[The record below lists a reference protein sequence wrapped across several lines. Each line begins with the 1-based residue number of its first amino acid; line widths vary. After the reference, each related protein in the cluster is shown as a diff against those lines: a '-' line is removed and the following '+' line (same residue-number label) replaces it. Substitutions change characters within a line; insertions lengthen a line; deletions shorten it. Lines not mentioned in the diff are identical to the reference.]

1 MCRLTGAYEMSSVS
15 ILSWSSAASKS
26 IGLLYRQLQPIEV
39 YVEDSNSEAFYY
51 ELLNRM
57 IHDQK
62 KIRKIIPLNG
72 RQNVLD
78 HCDDFDHST
87 PALFIIDGD
96 LDLFLGIREQGK
108 TNLFQHKAYCIEN
121 YLICK
126 DAVIEL
132 IVEASG
138 TILREHALTDTEWD
152 SALAPI
158 QNLKNLFITFAAARV
173 ANSELKTVS
182 HGHSSVITQQVRK
195 KPPVV
200 DPNKITALEAS
211 IRQACID
218 KTSESEWREI
228 RAKIE
233 INAEEIDALDGVSG
247 KDFLLPILDHF
258 IRSKGCGNTNT
269 ESLMF
274 KLARHCKLDR
284 LADLK
289 RSLLEVMEG
298 KNFIS
303 N

>member
-1 MCRLTGAYEMSSVS
+1 MSSAS

-26 IGLLYRQLQPIEV
+26 IGLLYRPLQPIEV
-39 YVEDSNSEAFYY
+39 YVEDSNSEAFYF

-57 IHDQK
+57 ISGEK

-72 RQNVLD
+72 RKNVLD

-96 LDLFLGIREQGK
+96 LDLFLGIREKGK

-126 DAVIEL
+126 YAAIEL
-132 IVEASG
+132 IVEGSG
-138 TILREHALTDTEWD
+138 IILREHALTDAEWD
-152 SALAPI
+152 SALASAHA
-158 QNLKNLFITFAAARV
+158 LKNLFITFAAARV
-173 ANSELKTVS
+173 AHPELKTVA

-195 KPPVV
+195 KPPAV
-200 DPNKITALEAS
+200 DFSKITALEAS

-233 INAEEIDALDGVSG
+233 MNAGEIDALDGVSG

-258 IRSKGCGNTNT
+258 MRAKGCGSIST

-274 KLARHCKLDR
+274 KLAKHCKLDR
-284 LADLK
+284 LAELK
-289 RSLLEVMEG
+289 HSLLEVMEG
-298 KNFIS
+298 RKFTS